1 MTDSRASAWSA
12 AGAKLF
18 SLGFLTLFLELA
30 LIRYLAGNI
39 WNLGYFPNLV
49 LIAVFIGMGLGFTF
63 HQHVTRA
70 SPILFQAATFLL
82 LGLVA
87 FVYLARPTVP
97 GFGTWQGDTGG
108 ELYFTA
114 TPAAAVEQS
123 LAPFVVC
130 VLSIVVIFACI
141 SQRTAKLFRQFRP
154 LTAYTLDIA
163 GSCAGILL
171 FMLVSWL
178 AIPAPVWF
186 ALFALVLLVPLA
198 GSGWARLL
206 PLVPGLAIVLLA
218 HAQDR
223 QLLAYPDHQGPFEA
237 FWSPYQKVEYTN
249 DPGDPHRIYVN
260 GVNHQHMQDP
270 ARIHDSF
277 YQRIYD
283 DRASQPE
290 RPPYRTVLILGAGAG
305 SDVTAALL
313 NGATHVD
320 AVEIDPV
327 IAWLGERHNP
337 HGAYQNPNVEL
348 VVDDGR
354 AFMVRTGRRY
364 DLIVFA
370 LTDSLVKV
378 SSMAQLRLE
387 NYLFT
392 RESVQRAWDLLDEGG
407 DLVFYNYYRQAW
419 LRTKIEELV
428 RATTG
433 APPRQVFRTG
443 DFAVLAAR
451 KGPPPARAAT
461 PPNIAIPTD
470 DWPFLYLKER
480 GIPRTYAVAMVGMC
494 VFVVGLIAFLH
505 LSTRKHAGYGGPG
518 TLAIKLAFAFMGM
531 AFLLLETKSVIQFSL
546 LFGTTWVNNSLVFL
560 GVLLLV
566 LAANWIAAS
575 IAKQP
580 WLWWI
585 SVLLILST
593 LIAFVVPLGSL
604 LEIRSGLL
612 RFVMASALTFSPIF
626 FANLIFSI
634 TFRDQE
640 LAEHIF
646 GWNLIGTTIGGIAE
660 YTSMA
665 FGYAFLGVLVA
676 ACYTL
681 VVLLIVASGAMRFP
695 APSAA
700 SAVSPGTRGRVPG
713 LAPAALALVIVAFGG
728 AVALR
733 VSREDPARPLA
744 PAETTAGW
752 LEAEG
757 LRVLATS
764 RPFTLWLQPTTGF
777 QDGRWSKDGHLFA
790 SGVHSGDWV
799 ELELP
804 AVESGEHRLELFL
817 TKAGD
822 YGIVAVSVNGERVGD
837 PIDLSSYA
845 VLPTGALDLGRVTL
859 RGQHDVLRLEVVGTN
874 PQSAAPH
881 FQFGIDGIRLTRR

>member
-1 MTDSRASAWSA
+1 V
-12 AGAKLF
+12 KLF

-49 LIAVFIGMGLGFTF
+49 LIAVFVGMGLGFTF
-63 HQHVTRA
+63 HHLVTRA
-70 SPILFQAATFLL
+70 SPLLFQASTFLL

-87 FVYLARPTVP
+87 FVYFAHPTVP
-97 GFGTWQGDTGG
+97 GFGAWHGDTGG

-123 LAPFVVC
+123 FLPFVVC
-130 VLSIVVIFACI
+130 VLSIVVIFAAI
-141 SQRTAKLFRQFRP
+141 SQFTAKLFRQFRP

-171 FMLVSWL
+171 FMLMSWL
-178 AIPAPVWF
+178 AIPAAVWF
-186 ALFALVLLVPLA
+186 AVFVAGLLVPLA
-198 GSGWARLL
+198 GAGWSRFV
-206 PLVPGLAIVLLA
+206 PLVPGLAIVLVA
-218 HAQDR
+218 HQQDQ
-223 QLLAYPDHQGPFEA
+223 QLLSNPDFRGAFEA

-270 ARIHDSF
+270 ARIRESF
-277 YQRIYD
+277 YQRIWD
-283 DRASQPE
+283 DRARDAEQA
-290 RPPYRTVLILGAGAG
+290 PYRSVLIVGAGAG

-313 NGATHVD
+313 NGAAHVD

-327 IAWLGERHNP
+327 IARLGERHNP
-337 HGAYQNPNVEL
+337 HRAYQDPHVNL

-354 AFMVRTGRRY
+354 AFMVRTRRNY
-364 DLIVFA
+364 DLVVFA

-392 RESVQRAWDLLDEGG
+392 RESIERAYDLLNEGG

-419 LRTKIEELV
+419 LRMKIEELV

-433 APPRQVFRTG
+433 APPREVYRNG

-451 KGPPPARAAT
+451 KDPARAGGREARV
-461 PPNIAIPTD
+461 AIPSD

-480 GIPRTYAVAMVGMC
+480 GIPRTYAGAMLGMG
-494 VFVVGLIAFLH
+494 VFVVGLIVLLH
-505 LSTRKHAGYGGPG
+505 WTTRKSERYGGRG
-518 TLAIKLAFAFMGM
+518 ALALKLAFAFMGM
-531 AFLLLETKSVIQFSL
+531 AFLLLETKSVVQFSL

-560 GVLLLV
+560 AVLLLV
-566 LAANWIAAS
+566 LAANWIATW
-575 IAKQP
+575 IADKR

-585 SVLLILST
+585 STLLIAST
-593 LIAFVVPLGSL
+593 LVTFLVPLRSL
-604 LEIRSGLL
+604 LEIESGLL
-612 RFVMASALTFSPIF
+612 RFVGASALTFSPIF

-640 LAEHIF
+640 VAEHLF

-660 YTSMA
+660 YSSML

-676 ACYTL
+676 ACYTG
-681 VVLLIVASGAMRFP
+681 VVLLLLGAGAMP
-695 APSAA
+695 APAVFARAA
-700 SAVSPGTRGRVPG
+700 RAGGVRERVLRAAPVALGAVIVLFVGSVTLRAVRGG
-713 LAPAALALVIVAFGG
+713 FAPAFDG
-728 AVALR
+728 
-733 VSREDPARPLA
+733 EA
-744 PAETTAGW
+744 PATSMAGV
-752 LEAEG
+752 LEAES
-757 LRVLATS
+757 LRLVATS
-764 RPFTLWLQPTTGF
+764 RPFSFWLQPTSDF
-777 QDGRWSKDGHLFA
+777 QDGRWSKDGHMFA
-790 SGVHSGDWV
+790 SGTQPGDWV

-804 AVESGEHRLELFL
+804 ALEPGPHRLELFL

-822 YGIVAVSVNGERVGD
+822 YGIVAVSVNGARVGE

-845 VLPTGALDLGRVTL
+845 VLATGAVDVGSIAL
-859 RGQHDVLRLEVVGTN
+859 RGRQDVLRLEVIGTS
-874 PQSAAPH
+874 PSASPPYY
-881 FQFGIDGIRLTRR
+881 QFGIDGVRLTQE